1 MKNLIILVKMQVK
14 EQMNFKRLSLDGIS
28 PFKIFLS
35 VLVALL
41 KFALVTALCV
51 AFLWVSNYL
60 KLFSFTN
67 RVPTEVVSVIFAV
80 MLAASLISCTIGLT
94 KALYFAHDN
103 SVLLTLPC
111 RPIQV
116 YLSKLMIFFVNELRR
131 NFTFVV
137 PLFVAYFIINN
148 YKPMTYLWLI
158 VCVLLIALLTVGI
171 GSLLSIP
178 SMYIS
183 SIFRRRKLL
192 QALTLALL
200 VGSVTYSVFKAIAL
214 IPENIDLIATW
225 GTTYWQ
231 IQDFLEAYVS
241 KFSVIHNITMM
252 VLGETHNVMTV
263 YPIAATATRALIVF
277 AASVVSLGASL
288 VIVRPLFYKMA
299 SKPFEHLKR
308 QVRPHKNHVLPRRI
322 SAIWAETLGA
332 MKSANRIFF
341 NFAILIA
348 VPLLIFLQTKI
359 FLAMKTRD
367 MGNYMVV
374 AFNVLII
381 LLVLL
386 NANTYASS
394 VFSRDG
400 RSSYLIKTQPAKY
413 SMLLNAKLIPNTVFG
428 ILSLIATFVI
438 LYTTSSIGSLNTVL
452 LSLGILFIYIAHLI
466 FCAELDLMNP
476 QNELY
481 ASMGDSENNPNEAK
495 ATASAFLIAFLVAA
509 MVFLLMMEKF
519 STAVFVKVFLIG
531 LFALVWRAY
540 LFNSK
545 IRVYYKEK

>member
-14 EQMNFKRLSLDGIS
+14 EQMNFKRMELEGIS

-35 VLVALL
+35 ILGALL
-41 KFALVTALCV
+41 KFAFVTALCV

-60 KLFSFTN
+60 QLFSFTN
-67 RVPTEVVSVIFAV
+67 RIPTEVISLIFSV
-80 MLAASLISCTIGLT
+80 MLAASLVSCTIGLT
-94 KALYFAHDN
+94 RSLYFAHDN
-103 SVLLTLPC
+103 AVLLTFPC

-116 YLSKLMIFFVNELRR
+116 YLSKLVIFFVNELRR

-137 PLFVAYFIINN
+137 PLFVAYFIING
-148 YKPMTYLWLI
+148 YKTGVYLWMI
-158 VCVLLIALLTVGI
+158 VCIVLIALLTVAI

-178 SMYIS
+178 AMYIS
-183 SIFRRRKLL
+183 SIFRRRRLL
-192 QALTLALL
+192 QALTLIVL
-200 VGSVTYSVFKAIAL
+200 VGSVTLSVFKAISL

-231 IQDFLEAYVS
+231 IQAFLAAYAN
-241 KFSVIHNITMM
+241 KFSVLHNIAMM
-252 VLGETHNVMTV
+252 VLGETRNAAIVF
-263 YPIAATATRALIVF
+263 PIGATAVRALIVLG
-277 AASVVSLGASL
+277 VSAFCLGASL
-288 VIVRPLFYKMA
+288 LIVRPLFYKMA
-299 SKPFEHLKR
+299 SKPFEHMKR
-308 QVRPHKNHVLPRRI
+308 RVRPHRNHVLPRRI

-367 MGNYMVV
+367 MGNYMIV

-386 NANTYASS
+386 NANTYAAS

-413 SMLLNAKLIPNTVFG
+413 SMLLNAKLIPNTIFG
-428 ILSLIATFVI
+428 ILSLAATFVI
-438 LYTTSSIGSLNTVL
+438 LYTTSSIGGLSTIL
-452 LSLGILFIYIAHLI
+452 LTLGILFIYIAHLI
-466 FCAELDLMNP
+466 FCAELDIMNP

-481 ASMGDSENNPNEAK
+481 ASMGDSENNPNESK
-495 ATASAFLIAFLVAA
+495 ATASAFIIAFLVAA
-509 MVFLLMMEKF
+509 LVFLLMMEKF

-531 LFALVWRAY
+531 LAVLIWRAY

>member
-14 EQMNFKRLSLDGIS
+14 EQMNFKRMELDGIS

-41 KFALVTALCV
+41 KFAFVAALCF

-60 KLFSFTN
+60 QLFSFTS
-67 RVPTEVVSVIFAV
+67 RIPTEVISIVFSV
-80 MLAASLISCTIGLT
+80 MLAASVISCTVGLT
-94 KALYFAHDN
+94 RSLYFASDN
-103 SVLLTLPC
+103 AVLLTFPC
-111 RPIQV
+111 KPIQV
-116 YLSKLMIFFVNELRR
+116 YLSKLIIFFVNELRR
-131 NFTFVV
+131 SFTFIV
-137 PLFVAYFIINN
+137 PLFVAYFIINKYN
-148 YKPMTYLWLI
+148 VGAYFWMILCI
-158 VCVLLIALLTVGI
+158 LLIALMTVGI
-171 GSLLSIP
+171 GALLSIP
-178 SMYIS
+178 AMYIS
-183 SIFRRRKLL
+183 GIFRRRRSL
-192 QALTLALL
+192 QALTLFVL
-200 VGSVTYSVFKAIAL
+200 VGSVTLAVFKAISL
-214 IPENIDLIATW
+214 IPEDIDLIATW

-231 IQDFLEAYVS
+231 IQDVLSAYAN
-241 KFSVIHNITMM
+241 KFSVLHNVAMM
-252 VLGETHNVMTV
+252 ILGETRNAAIIF
-263 YPIAATATRALIVF
+263 PIGATAVRTLAVLGV
-277 AASVVSLGASL
+277 SVLCFGISLL
-288 VIVRPLFYKMA
+288 IVRPLFYKMA
-299 SKPFEHLKR
+299 SKPFEHMKR
-308 QVRPHKNHVLPRRI
+308 RVRPHRNHVLPRRV

-386 NANTYASS
+386 NANTYAAS

-428 ILSLIATFVI
+428 ILSLAATFVI
-438 LYTTSSIGSLNTVL
+438 LYTTSSVGGLNTTL
-452 LSLGILFIYIAHLI
+452 LMFGIAFIYIAHLI
-466 FCAELDLMNP
+466 FCAELDIMNP

-481 ASMGDSENNPNEAK
+481 ASMGSSENNPNESK
-495 ATASAFLIAFLVAA
+495 ATASAFIIAFLVAA
-509 MVFLLMMEKF
+509 IVFLLMLEKF
-519 STAVFVKVFLIG
+519 STAVFVKIFLIG
-531 LFALVWRAY
+531 LGALIWRAY

>member
-35 VLVALL
+35 ILGALL

-60 KLFSFTN
+60 QLFSFTN
-67 RVPTEVVSVIFAV
+67 RVPTEVISVIFAV
-80 MLAASLISCTIGLT
+80 MLAASLISCTVGLT

-103 SVLLTLPC
+103 AVLLTFPC

-116 YLSKLMIFFVNELRR
+116 YLSKLVIFFVNELRR

-137 PLFVAYFIINN
+137 PLFVAYFVINK
-148 YKPMTYLWLI
+148 YKPLTYLWLVACI
-158 VCVLLIALLTVGI
+158 VLIALLTVGI

-178 SMYIS
+178 AMFVS
-183 SIFRRRKLL
+183 SIFRRRKSL
-192 QALTLALL
+192 QAATLALL
-200 VGSVTYSVFKAIAL
+200 VGSITFSVFKGIAL

-231 IQDFLEAYVS
+231 IQDFLAAYAD
-241 KFSVIHNITMM
+241 KFSIIHNITVM
-252 VLGETHNVMTV
+252 VLGETRNVMTF
-263 YPIAATATRALIVF
+263 YPTGATAIRALTVL
-277 AASVVSLGASL
+277 AVSAVSLGASL
-288 VIVRPLFYKMA
+288 LIVRPLFYKMA

-322 SAIWAETLGA
+322 SAVWAEALGA

-341 NFAILIA
+341 NFAILIM

-386 NANTYASS
+386 NANTYAAS

-428 ILSLIATFVI
+428 ILSLAATFVI
-438 LYTTSSIGSLNTVL
+438 LYTTSSIGGLSTVL
-452 LSLGILFIYIAHLI
+452 LTLGILFIYIAHLI
-466 FCAELDLMNP
+466 FCAELDIMNP

-481 ASMGDSENNPNEAK
+481 ASMGDSENNPNESK
-495 ATASAFLIAFLVAA
+495 ATASAFIISFLVAA
-509 MVFLLMMEKF
+509 IVFFLMMERF
-519 STAVFVKVFLIG
+519 TTAVFVKIFLIG
-531 LFALVWRAY
+531 LGALIWRAY

>member
-1 MKNLIILVKMQVK
+1 MKNLIILIKMQVK
-14 EQMNFKRLSLDGIS
+14 EQMNFKRMTLDGIS

-35 VLVALL
+35 ILGALL
-41 KFALVTALCV
+41 KFAFVTALCG

-60 KLFSFTN
+60 QLFSFTN
-67 RVPTEVVSVIFAV
+67 RIPTEVISLIFSV

-94 KALYFAHDN
+94 RSLYFAHDN
-103 SVLLTLPC
+103 AVLLTFPC

-116 YLSKLMIFFVNELRR
+116 YLSKLFIFFVNELRR

-137 PLFVAYFIINN
+137 PLFTAYFILNKYNPTI
-148 YKPMTYLWLI
+148 YLWLI
-158 VCVLLIALLTVGI
+158 VCIILVALLTVGI

-178 SMYIS
+178 AMYIS
-183 SIFRRRKLL
+183 SIFRRRKSL

-200 VGSVTYSVFKAIAL
+200 VGSITFSVFKAIAL

-231 IQDFLEAYVS
+231 IQDFLAAYAS
-241 KFSVIHNITMM
+241 KFSIVHNIAIMI
-252 VLGETHNVMTV
+252 LGETRNAAIVF
-263 YPIAATATRALIVF
+263 PIGAIALRALTVI
-277 AASVVSLGASL
+277 AVSAICLGSSL
-288 VIVRPLFYKMA
+288 LIVRPLFYKMA

-308 QVRPHKNHVLPRRI
+308 HVRPHRNHVLPRRV
-322 SAIWAETLGA
+322 SAIWAESLVA

-367 MGNYMVV
+367 MGNYMIV

-386 NANTYASS
+386 NANTYAAS

-400 RSSYLIKTQPAKY
+400 RSSYLIKTQPAHY

-428 ILSLIATFVI
+428 ILSLAATFVI
-438 LYTTSSIGSLNTVL
+438 LYTTSSIGGGATVL
-452 LSLGILFIYIAHLI
+452 LTLGILFIYIAHLI

-481 ASMGDSENNPNEAK
+481 ASMGDSENNPNESK
-495 ATASAFLIAFLVAA
+495 ATASAFLISFLVAA
-509 MVFLLMMEKF
+509 LIFLLMIEKY
-519 STAVFVKVFLIG
+519 SMAVFVKVFLLG
-531 LFALVWRAY
+531 LAALVWRAY

>member
-35 VLVALL
+35 ILGALL
-41 KFALVTALCV
+41 KFALVTALCFALLIV
-51 AFLWVSNYL
+51 ANYL
-60 KLFSFTN
+60 QIFNGALSRINAMSLIFS
-67 RVPTEVVSVIFAV
+67 V
-80 MLAASLISCTIGLT
+80 MFAASIISCTAGLT

-111 RPIQV
+111 KPIQV
-116 YLSKLMIFFVNELRR
+116 YLSKLIIFFVNEMRR
-131 NFTFVV
+131 NFTFLV
-137 PLFVAYFIINN
+137 PLFVAFFITEKYPTGAYF
-148 YKPMTYLWLI
+148 WLI
-158 VCVLLIALLTVGI
+158 FCMILVSLLTVGI

-178 SMYIS
+178 AMYIS

-192 QALTLALL
+192 QALTLVFL
-200 VGSVTYSVFKAIAL
+200 VSAVTYSLFKAIAL
-214 IPENIDLIATW
+214 IPEDINILGNW
-225 GTTYWQ
+225 GSTFWKISEFLKTYTNKMS
-231 IQDFLEAYVS
+231 I
-241 KFSVIHNITMM
+241 IHNVSLMM
-252 VLGETHNVMTV
+252 LGEI
-263 YPIAATATRALIVF
+263 PLLAIEFPFKATAIRALAVLS
-277 AASVVSLGASL
+277 ASAITLGSSLL
-288 VIVRPLFYKMA
+288 IVRPLFYKMA

-322 SAIWAETLGA
+322 SAVWAETLGA

-341 NFAILIA
+341 NVAILIA
-348 VPLLIFLQTKI
+348 VPMLIFLQTKI

-367 MGNYMVV
+367 MGDYMVV

-386 NANTYASS
+386 NANTYAAS

-413 SMLLNAKLIPNTVFG
+413 SMLLNAKLVPNTVFG
-428 ILSLIATFVI
+428 VLSLASTFVI
-438 LYTTSSIGSLNTVL
+438 LYTTSSIGGLNAVL
-452 LSLGILFIYIAHLI
+452 LMLGITLIYIAHLI
-466 FCAELDLMNP
+466 FCAELDMMNP

-481 ASMGDSENNPNEAK
+481 ASMGDSENNPNESK
-495 ATASAFLIAFLVAA
+495 ATASAFIISFLVAA
-509 MVFLLMMEKF
+509 IVFLLMVEKF
-519 STAVFVKVFLIG
+519 STAVFVKIFLIG
-531 LFALVWRAY
+531 LCAFIWRAH